1 MGSSVVHAAGARA
14 ALLHGDLLLT
24 TYYLLL
30 TTYYL
35 LQGRALLCYTET
47 FASLG
52 FVDPASDGTR
62 GADDATA
69 GGVHMRHIGT
79 RMRTCALT

>member
-1 MGSSVVHAAGARA
+1 M
-14 ALLHGDLLLT
+14 
-24 TYYLLL
+24 
-30 TTYYL
+30 

-69 GGVHMRHIGT
+69 GGMHVYYIGT